1 MDGHESGYLTMQEA
15 AEHGTRLEQL
25 RELLIRIGGKIDE
38 CMDGEGIGKMA
49 PLAKQYRE
57 TLKEITEL
65 EKDGGEP
72 DDPIAAIT
80 SRRESAGKPGAVR

>member
-1 MDGHESGYLTMQEA
+1 MHGHEQGFETMQEA

-38 CMDGEGIGKMA
+38 CMGNNDAGNMA
-49 PLAKQYRE
+49 SLSRQYRE

-72 DDPIAAIT
+72 NDPIAAIT